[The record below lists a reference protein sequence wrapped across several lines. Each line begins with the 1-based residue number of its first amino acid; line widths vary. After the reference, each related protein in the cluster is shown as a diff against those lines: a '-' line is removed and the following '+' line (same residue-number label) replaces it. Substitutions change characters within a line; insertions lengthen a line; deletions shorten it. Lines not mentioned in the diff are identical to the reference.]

1 MNYTQLLHLLLPEA
15 LLVLTALLIMALDLT
30 ALRRRTIRT
39 RFAAASVL
47 AILGC
52 AFSIAHVALESDHAS
67 LLDGVLLSNPLTKA
81 VQIAILSVTI
91 AVLLLAAN
99 SRFTHHVSEYILL
112 ILAATA
118 GGMLLV
124 ATQDLLVIF
133 LSLELLSLSLYILAS
148 FNKRSTHAAEAALKY
163 FLFGGMSAAFLL
175 FGFSLLYGLAN
186 STSLPAISA
195 AIAASQSSALSP
207 LLAVA
212 IVTIAIGLGFKI
224 AAAPLH
230 FWAPDVYEAAPAPS
244 AALIASTS
252 KVASFFL
259 LFQIVTLGL
268 LPAAGSAALRHPA
281 RGWVPVIAILAVTSM
296 LVGNLGALRQLSL
309 RRLVA
314 YSAVA
319 HAGYMLIAIC
329 AHTADSLSAL
339 LYYVVTYALGTVGI
353 FAVISCVEEDAGSDL
368 LPALAGLS
376 RRSPLAAGCLAV
388 FVLSLAGIP
397 PLAGFFAKFY
407 LFVAALQAAPGST
420 PLLWLVV
427 LAIAFSCVS
436 LYYYLV
442 VLKHAFVAAV
452 PDGSESQSTGA
463 PSELRSGGMRDAR
476 TARSRPDILRAP
488 WLTQA
493 LAVVLAIAT
502 LLLGCLPHL
511 LLNWFPAALIAA
523 GGQ

>member
-1 MNYTQLLHLLLPEA
+1 MIPDRPFDYGQVLYLVAPELLL
-15 LLVLTALLIMALDLT
+15 VFTALFVMAADLL
-30 ALRRRTIRT
+30 ALRRQSLRT
-39 RFAAASVL
+39 RFTAASVL
-47 AILGC
+47 ASLGC
-52 AFSIAHVALESDHAS
+52 IAAIVQIAAQPAPSN
-67 LLDGVLLSNPLTKA
+67 LLSGVLLTNPLVHA
-81 VQIAILSVTI
+81 VQIAILATTI
-91 AVLLLAAN
+91 AVLLLTAG
-99 SRFTHHVSEYILL
+99 SRFTHHVGEYILL
-112 ILAATA
+112 ILTATC
-118 GGMLLV
+118 GMMLLV
-124 ATQDLLVIF
+124 ATHDLLVIF
-133 LSLELLSLSLYILAS
+133 LSLELLSLSLYVLAAFDKS
-148 FNKRSTHAAEAALKY
+148 AKRGPRASEAAIKY

-195 AIAASQSSALSP
+195 AIAASQSPVLDP

-244 AALIASTS
+244 SAFIASGS
-252 KVASFFL
+252 KIASFFL
-259 LFQIVTLGL
+259 LFQIATVAL

-281 RGWVPVIAILAVTSM
+281 RGWVPVLAILSVASM

-329 AHTADSLSAL
+329 AHTPDSLAAL
-339 LYYVVTYALGTVGI
+339 LYYVVTYALGTVGL
-353 FAVISCVEEDAGSDL
+353 FAVISCVEEDSGSDL

-376 RRSPLAAGCLAV
+376 RRSPLLAGCLAV
-388 FVLSLAGIP
+388 FILSLAGIP

-407 LFVAALQAAPGST
+407 LFVVALQSSPGST

-436 LYYYLV
+436 LYYYLQ
-442 VLKHAFVAAV
+442 VLKRAFVSPADDNTT
-452 PDGSESQSTGA
+452 P
-463 PSELRSGGMRDAR
+463 
-476 TARSRPDILRAP
+476 LRAP
-488 WLTQA
+488 ILTQFV
-493 LAVVLAIAT
+493 AVVLALAT
-502 LLLGCLPHL
+502 VVLGCMPHL
-511 LLNWFPAALIAA
+511 LLNRFITAIIAS
-523 GGQ
+523 GN

>member
-1 MNYTQLLHLLLPEA
+1 MTSVNYTDLLQLLRPEV
-15 LLVLTALLIMALDLT
+15 LLVFTALVIMALDL
-30 ALRRRTIRT
+30 LVFRRRSPRT
-39 RFAAASVL
+39 RFAACAMLAVL
-47 AILGC
+47 GSAL
-52 AFSIAHVALESDHAS
+52 SIALIASAPARAS
-67 LLDGVLLSNPLTKA
+67 LLDGALLSNPLTKA
-81 VQIAILSVTI
+81 VQIAILGVTI

-112 ILAATA
+112 LLAATV

-124 ATQDLLVIF
+124 ATEDLLVIF

-148 FNKRSTHAAEAALKY
+148 FNKRSTRASEAALKY

-186 STSLPAISA
+186 STSLPAISV
-195 AIAASQSSALSP
+195 AIAASQSPALNP

-244 AALIASTS
+244 AAFIASTS
-252 KVASFFL
+252 KIASFFL
-259 LFQIVTLGL
+259 LFQIAAIAL

-281 RGWVPVIAILAVTSM
+281 RGWVPVLAILSVASM

-329 AHTADSLSAL
+329 AHTPDSLSAL
-339 LYYVVTYALGTVGI
+339 LYYVVTYALGTVGL
-353 FAVISCVEEDAGSDL
+353 FAVISCVEEDSSSDL

-376 RRSPLAAGCLAV
+376 RRSPVLAGALAI
-388 FVLSLAGIP
+388 FILSLAGIP

-407 LFVAALQAAPGST
+407 LFAAALQSAPGST

-436 LYYYLV
+436 LYYYLQ
-442 VLKHAFVAAV
+442 VLKHAFVS
-452 PDGSESQSTGA
+452 PGDDNST
-463 PSELRSGGMRDAR
+463 P
-476 TARSRPDILRAP
+476 LRAP

-493 LAVVLAIAT
+493 LAVILALAT
-502 LLLGCLPHL
+502 LLLGLLPHL
-511 LLNWFPAALIAA
+511 LLNCFNAAIAA
-523 GGQ
+523 SGL

>member
-1 MNYTQLLHLLLPEA
+1 MTSVNYTQLLHLLRPEA
-15 LLVLTALLIMALDLT
+15 LLVVTALVTMALDLL
-30 ALRRRTIRT
+30 AFRRGSLRQ
-39 RFAAASVL
+39 RFAACSMLAVL
-47 AILGC
+47 GSAL
-52 AFSIAHVALESDHAS
+52 SIALIVSERANAS
-67 LLDGVLLSNPLTKA
+67 LLDGLLLSNPLTKA
-81 VQIAILSVTI
+81 VQISILAITI
-91 AVLLLAAN
+91 TVLLLTAS

-112 ILAATA
+112 ILAATV

-124 ATQDLLVIF
+124 ATEDLLVIF
-133 LSLELLSLSLYILAS
+133 LSLELLSLSLYILAA
-148 FNKRSTHAAEAALKY
+148 FDKRSTRGSEAALKY

-175 FGFSLLYGLAN
+175 FGFSLLYGLGN
-186 STSLPAISA
+186 STSLPAIA
-195 AIAASQSSALSP
+195 TAIAASQSPALNP

-212 IVTIAIGLGFKI
+212 IVTIAIGLGFKV

-252 KVASFFL
+252 KVASFFV
-259 LFQIVTLGL
+259 LFQIATIAL

-281 RGWVPVIAILAVTSM
+281 RGWVPVLAILSVASM
-296 LVGNLGALRQLSL
+296 FAGNLGALRQFSL

-329 AHTADSLSAL
+329 AHTADSLAAL
-339 LYYVVTYALGTVGI
+339 LYYVVTYALGTIGL

-376 RRSPLAAGCLAV
+376 RRSPVLAASLAI
-388 FVLSLAGIP
+388 FTLSLAGIP

-407 LFVAALQAAPGST
+407 LFVAALQASPGST

-436 LYYYLV
+436 LYYYLQ
-442 VLKHAFVAAV
+442 VLKHAFVSPADDNIT
-452 PDGSESQSTGA
+452 P
-463 PSELRSGGMRDAR
+463 
-476 TARSRPDILRAP
+476 LRAP
-488 WLTQA
+488 FLTKLLAAA
-493 LAVVLAIAT
+493 LALLTV
-502 LLLGCLPHL
+502 LLGCLPHL
-511 LLNWFPAALIAA
+511 LINWFGAAIIAS
-523 GGQ
+523 GR

>member
-1 MNYTQLLHLLLPEA
+1 MNYADLFLALRPETLLEF
-15 LLVLTALLIMALDLT
+15 TALVVLALDLFV
-30 ALRRRTIRT
+30 LRRRAIRT
-39 RFAAASVL
+39 RFAACSMLAVLGSAL
-47 AILGC
+47 AIAL
-52 AFSIAHVALESDHAS
+52 VASAS
-67 LLDGVLLSNPLTKA
+67 ASSFFDGALYSNPLTKA
-81 VQIAILSVTI
+81 VQIAVLTVTI
-91 AVLLLAAN
+91 AVLLLTAS
-99 SRFTHHVSEYILL
+99 SRFTHHVGEYILL
-112 ILAATA
+112 ILSATA

-133 LSLELLSLSLYILAS
+133 LSLELLSLSLYILAA
-148 FNKRSTHAAEAALKY
+148 FNKRSTRAAEAALKY

-186 STSLPAISA
+186 STSLAAIST
-195 AIAASQSSALSP
+195 AIAAQPSLNP

-230 FWAPDVYEAAPAPS
+230 FWAPDAYEAAPAPS

-259 LFQIVTLGL
+259 LFQIATIAL
-268 LPAAGSAALRHPA
+268 LPAAGSAALRHSAP
-281 RGWVPVIAILAVTSM
+281 GWVPVLAILAVVSM
-296 LVGNLGALRQLSL
+296 LAGNLGALRQLSL

-329 AHTADSLSAL
+329 AHTPQALSAL
-339 LYYVVTYALGTVGI
+339 LYYVVTYALGTVGL

-376 RRSPLAAGCLAV
+376 RRSPVLAASLAV

-407 LFVAALQAAPGST
+407 LFVAALQSAPGST

-452 PDGSESQSTGA
+452 TDGSENQSTGA
-463 PSELRSGGMRDAR
+463 PSELRSGGMPDVR
-476 TARSRPDILRAP
+476 TARNRPDNLRAP

-493 LAVVLAIAT
+493 LAVLLALIT
-502 LLLGCLPHL
+502 ILLGCFPHL
-511 LLNWFPAALIAA
+511 LLNWLTTA
-523 GGQ
+523 GL